1 MRHIGPRK
9 TKVPHLNTT
18 PRKYLLCAY
27 WQRHPQPEAVTDFL
41 ENTLNKSE
49 FDPRKVDV
57 VVAPINAYMDRALE
71 LLNKNMQIAS
81 QTLTLNGPQPTCV
94 MQDWTPDTFIDKGV
108 KWLVIGV
115 WENPVNHNEGLM
127 LIEIKL

>member
-1 MRHIGPRK
+1 
-9 TKVPHLNTT
+9 
-18 PRKYLLCAY
+18 
-27 WQRHPQPEAVTDFL
+27 
-41 ENTLNKSE
+41 
-49 FDPRKVDV
+49 
-57 VVAPINAYMDRALE
+57 
-71 LLNKNMQIAS
+71 MQIAS

-115 WENPVNHNEGLM
+115 WENPVNHNEGNM